1 MLVLDPGFLQA
12 VNVDVL
18 PASDNAY
25 DLGNSS
31 LRWRDLYVVRVV
43 SPLISLD

>member
-1 MLVLDPGFLQA
+1 LVLDPSFLQA
-12 VNVDVL
+12 VNVNVL

-25 DLGNSS
+25 DLGSSS
-31 LRWRDLYVVRVV
+31 LRWRDLHVVRVI

>member
-1 MLVLDPGFLQA
+1 MVLDPGFLQA
-12 VNVDVL
+12 VNVNML
-18 PASDNAY
+18 PATDNTY
-25 DLGNSS
+25 DLGSGS